1 MAKGRVFLI
10 TNDAA
15 LVRDITPS
23 MQGREYELLS
33 FPTVRDAA
41 IRMGTEDVAALVADI
56 TRIMPSERQ
65 QLLQLYEQKGFP
77 FIVLDTIATIS
88 PSESMALR
96 RLSMPFP
103 NGFTDQVRAV
113 DRPIVFL
120 VDQALFAGRG
130 IQIVLQ
136 QAGVQAHA
144 VDKPENVIP
153 VLQGRGAPTPTATQ
167 PAPAAPPP
175 TISSK
180 PVSFWEKLTQGGGK
194 MEEPQAPVSA
204 ASGAKRVVVAQFA
217 GTDAEADDFDE
228 KVRAEVPNAVCYQVS
243 SLELT
248 RAAAQSVRQ
257 GTATQ
262 IMREQATKIAQI
274 LSESVQ
280 AAAAAPQQRGKER
293 VLLLDSDKTV
303 LDVMSQT
310 FMAAGYEVTAT
321 QDPEQALKL
330 GAAKGTFALAALGI
344 ALNYAKITAR
354 DLAQKLRDA
363 DPDLRMI
370 FMIDRVDPAAT
381 LKNIGDVVALGVDAA
396 LIKPVP
402 PTQVLMFAQR
412 AIEQRFLK
420 LENVRLLAEVQD
432 SARKLA
438 QVNGFQTKFFATVAH
453 DVKNPL
459 TAILGYSEV
468 LSMRLKDL
476 PNELKCASH
485 IHSAA
490 KTLNLLISD
499 LVDLAAIES
508 GKLRVQL
515 GPLDM
520 HAVLTDVRSRIEV
533 VANQRKMTFA
543 VECPAQLPPMQGDPA
558 RLGQVIQNLCTNAIQ
573 YTKEGGKVTVG
584 VDVSADWVTV
594 GVRDTGIG
602 IKKEDLPRVFERFFQ
617 TAEAQQMRKAGF
629 GLGLKISR
637 EIVQMH
643 GGDIGV
649 ESEFGVGSRFF
660 FSIPIQKAG
669 GPAAPNPAA
678 PPAAAAA
685 PAPPPPP
692 PVAQPAK

>member
-1 MAKGRVFLI
+1 MARGRVFLI
-10 TNDAA
+10 TTDKQLANEIA
-15 LVRDITPS
+15 PS
-23 MQGREYELLS
+23 MTGREYDLVV
-33 FPTVRDAA
+33 FPTVRDAS
-41 IRMGTEDVAALVADI
+41 IRIGTEDVAGIVADI
-56 TRIMPSERQ
+56 TRIAPGER
-65 QLLQLYEQKGFP
+65 LQLAQIQGQKGFP
-77 FIVLDTIATIS
+77 LFLLDTVATIS
-88 PSESMALR
+88 PAENNALR
-96 RLSMPFP
+96 RLTLPFP
-103 NGFTDQVRAV
+103 AGFTDQVRAV

-120 VDQALFAGRG
+120 VDQALFASRG
-130 IQIVLQ
+130 LQ
-136 QAGVQAHA
+136 VTFQQCGIATET
-144 VDKPENVIP
+144 VDKLENITP
-153 VLQGRGAPTPTATQ
+153 ALHGRLAPKTTP
-167 PAPAAPPP
+167 PPAAP
-175 TISSK
+175 TTSSK
-180 PVSFWEKLTQGGGK
+180 PVSFWEKLTTGGGK
-194 MEEPQAPVSA
+194 LETPDQSA
-204 ASGAKRVVVAQFA
+204 ASPAPGGKRVVVALFA
-217 GTDAEADDFDE
+217 GSDAQADQLDQKLRGE
-228 KVRAEVPNAVCYQVS
+228 TPNVCCYQVS
-243 SLELT
+243 SQDLA
-248 RAAAQSVRQ
+248 RAAGHSVRQ
-257 GTATQ
+257 GTPVGV
-262 IMREQATKIAQI
+262 MRDQANKISQI
-274 LSESVQ
+274 LAESVQ

-293 VLLLDSDKTV
+293 VLVLDNDKTV
-303 LDVMSQT
+303 MEVLAQT
-310 FMAAGYEVTAT
+310 LTAAGYDVTAT

-330 GAAKGTFALAALGI
+330 ATAKGTYHLAALGI

-370 FMIDRVDPAAT
+370 FMIDRVDPSAT

-396 LIKPVP
+396 LIKPVQ
-402 PTQVLMFAQR
+402 PTQVLFFAQR
-412 AIEQRFLK
+412 ALEQRFLK
-420 LENVRLLAEVQD
+420 FENERLLTEVQE

-468 LSMRLKDL
+468 LSMRLKEL

-515 GPLDM
+515 GPLDL
-520 HAVLTDVRSRIEV
+520 HAVLNDVRSRIEV
-533 VANQRKMTFA
+533 VATQRNMNFA
-543 VECPAQLPPMQGDPA
+543 IECPQQLPPMQGDGA

-584 VDVSADWVTV
+584 VDVTADWVTV

-660 FSIPIQKAG
+660 FTIPVQKAG
-669 GPAAPNPAA
+669 GAAAPNPAA
-678 PPAAAAA
+678 PPVAA
-685 PAPPPPP
+685 PQP
-692 PVAQPAK
+692 QPAK